1 MAVKSLGH
9 ERSARRQMAVN
20 MLSGVC
26 VFTLNLCVSFFLTPF
41 IVEKLGTDAYG
52 YIGLSNNI
60 IGYSSL
66 LTIAV
71 NSMAGRFIT
80 VKVHEG
86 ESEDANKYM
95 SSIFYINLLLSAIIL
110 LALAVVTAFL
120 PELINIP
127 EALVG
132 DVQALFA
139 MLGVSSVLGLMT
151 GVISVGAFIRN
162 RLDIT
167 NIRNV
172 VGSFIRV
179 ILMLLLFGLFVP
191 HLWYIGLTVIVMDVY
206 IIGSNYYFYRLL
218 TPELHVK
225 WKYFDFKYVKEV
237 TAAGAWNLISRLS
250 EMLSRGFDLLLANLF
265 INVNAMSILSITQII
280 PMMILGFF
288 SMLSGNFAPEFT
300 RLYAIKDF
308 NGLKAELLRAVR
320 LTGFFSCIPLSLL
333 FAYGDIF
340 YKLWLPTED
349 AVLLYYLSCIG
360 CLAQIFALPQEP
372 LWNIFTIVNKV
383 RNSSLNLLYNSIAIF
398 VTVMLAMYIIEDN
411 ILRLMALAGIRVVYG
426 IIRVI
431 TFLPIYGAKCL
442 GFSKWT
448 FYPLLL
454 KNAGNILVLS
464 GVSIIFKTIFLT
476 TAWDSLFVGVLFTI
490 IVGLVSVSIFV
501 LNKSDRNF
509 ILNRIKLQFP
519 LK

>member
-1 MAVKSLGH
+1 MAVKSLGN

-206 IIGSNYYFYRLL
+206 IIGSNYYF
-218 TPELHVK
+218 
-225 WKYFDFKYVKEV
+225 
-237 TAAGAWNLISRLS
+237 
-250 EMLSRGFDLLLANLF
+250 
-265 INVNAMSILSITQII
+265 
-280 PMMILGFF
+280 
-288 SMLSGNFAPEFT
+288 
-300 RLYAIKDF
+300 
-308 NGLKAELLRAVR
+308 
-320 LTGFFSCIPLSLL
+320 
-333 FAYGDIF
+333 
-340 YKLWLPTED
+340 
-349 AVLLYYLSCIG
+349 
-360 CLAQIFALPQEP
+360 
-372 LWNIFTIVNKV
+372 
-383 RNSSLNLLYNSIAIF
+383 
-398 VTVMLAMYIIEDN
+398 TV
-411 ILRLMALAGIRVVYG
+411 
-426 IIRVI
+426 
-431 TFLPIYGAKCL
+431 C
-442 GFSKWT
+442 
-448 FYPLLL
+448 
-454 KNAGNILVLS
+454 
-464 GVSIIFKTIFLT
+464 
-476 TAWDSLFVGVLFTI
+476 
-490 IVGLVSVSIFV
+490 
-501 LNKSDRNF
+501 
-509 ILNRIKLQFP
+509 
-519 LK
+519 

>member
-1 MAVKSLGH
+1 M
-9 ERSARRQMAVN
+9 
-20 MLSGVC
+20 
-26 VFTLNLCVSFFLTPF
+26 TPF

-110 LALAVVTAFL
+110 LVLAVVTAFL

-179 ILMLLLFGLFVP
+179 ILMLLLFGFFVP

-206 IIGSNYYFYRLL
+206 I
-218 TPELHVK
+218 
-225 WKYFDFKYVKEV
+225 
-237 TAAGAWNLISRLS
+237 
-250 EMLSRGFDLLLANLF
+250 
-265 INVNAMSILSITQII
+265 
-280 PMMILGFF
+280 
-288 SMLSGNFAPEFT
+288 
-300 RLYAIKDF
+300 
-308 NGLKAELLRAVR
+308 
-320 LTGFFSCIPLSLL
+320 
-333 FAYGDIF
+333 
-340 YKLWLPTED
+340 
-349 AVLLYYLSCIG
+349 
-360 CLAQIFALPQEP
+360 
-372 LWNIFTIVNKV
+372 
-383 RNSSLNLLYNSIAIF
+383 
-398 VTVMLAMYIIEDN
+398 
-411 ILRLMALAGIRVVYG
+411 
-426 IIRVI
+426 
-431 TFLPIYGAKCL
+431 
-442 GFSKWT
+442 
-448 FYPLLL
+448 
-454 KNAGNILVLS
+454 
-464 GVSIIFKTIFLT
+464 
-476 TAWDSLFVGVLFTI
+476 
-490 IVGLVSVSIFV
+490 
-501 LNKSDRNF
+501 
-509 ILNRIKLQFP
+509 
-519 LK
+519 

>member
-1 MAVKSLGH
+1 MAVKSLGN

-41 IVEKLGTDAYG
+41 IVEKIGTDAYG

-120 PELINIP
+120 PDLINIP

-265 INVNAMSILSITQII
+265 INANAMGILSITQII

-320 LTGFFSCIPLSLL
+320 VTGFFSCIPLSLL
-333 FAYGDIF
+333 FAYGDMF
-340 YKLWLPTED
+340 FKLWLPTED
-349 AVLLYYLSCIG
+349 AALLYRLSCLG
-360 CLAQIFALPQEP
+360 SLGMIFAIPQEP
-372 LWNIFTIVNKV
+372 LWAIFTITNKV
-383 RNSSLNLLYNSIAIF
+383 KKSSINLFLNSIAIF
-398 VTVMLAMYIIEDN
+398 ATVLLIMLVCTDDITK
-411 ILRLMALAGIRVVYG
+411 LFVLASVRTFYGSIRVT
-426 IIRVI
+426 
-431 TFLPIYGAKCL
+431 TFLPIYGAVCL
-442 GFSKWT
+442 GLSKWC
-448 FYPLLL
+448 FFPVII
-454 KNAGNILVLS
+454 KNAINIGVVTAASILFKIFFLDVSWIGILAGCVFTTAIGI
-464 GVSIIFKTIFLT
+464 GVSTVVLLT
-476 TAWDSLFVGVLFTI
+476 H
-490 IVGLVSVSIFV
+490 
-501 LNKSDRNF
+501 SDRKY
-509 ILNRIKLQFP
+509 LVTRIKDRIG
-519 LK
+519 